1 MEAHLFCK
9 SKVNLNFLTDVFFAS
24 RNIYIYNVLYIM
36 YYIYIIYSI
45 YNISRHGFRVSSSGS
60 LGGVDCEGIDGRCL
74 GRSVPPKSRKR
85 SKNPHRWNSGSLQT
99 DRIQTHIYLK
109 LFLTHVW
116 EQSSNFNCFCRVYVL
131 TCCFSFYI
139 TRTLSRFLSTCPFLA
154 TPLWNG
160 TVVQPNISVLHIALE
175 VEVSSYSRHFWVIC
189 VSTRRLSV

>member
-1 MEAHLFCK
+1 MAA
-9 SKVNLNFLTDVFFAS
+9 VW
-24 RNIYIYNVLYIM
+24 
-36 YYIYIIYSI
+36 
-45 YNISRHGFRVSSSGS
+45 
-60 LGGVDCEGIDGRCL
+60 DGRCL
-74 GRSVPPKSRKR
+74 QIEKAKQKSSPLKFRKSSNRSYS
-85 SKNPHRWNSGSLQT
+85 NT
-99 DRIQTHIYLK
+99 FLK

-189 VSTRRLSV
+189 ASTIRLSLCAYGSRNRNGGGSVGVVGVLVLVFWWWCFGGGVLVVVFWSWCFGGGVWW